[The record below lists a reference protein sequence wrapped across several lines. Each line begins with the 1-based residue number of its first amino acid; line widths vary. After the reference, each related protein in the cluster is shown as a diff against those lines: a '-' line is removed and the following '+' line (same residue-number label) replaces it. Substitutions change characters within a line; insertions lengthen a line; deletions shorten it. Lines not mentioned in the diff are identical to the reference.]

1 MGVEISADMMEEP
14 EEGEAKKQ
22 VGGSVPRAVECL
34 SVEGAVGTWAQVE
47 GPAVS
52 VTTSSPQGPSEEWGW
67 CAPTGPDQ
75 VAGTQR
81 PIPPSEGWNFTTK
94 VSVGLVAFRSSWEEP
109 LLVSLSFCEL
119 SPERLPP

>member
-1 MGVEISADMMEEP
+1 MGVEISADMTEVP

-22 VGGSVPRAVECL
+22 VGGSMPQAAECP
-34 SVEGAVGTWAQVE
+34 SVEGAVGTWARVE

-67 CAPTGPDQ
+67 CAPKGPDQ

-81 PIPPSEGWNFTTK
+81 PIPPSEGWKFTTK
-94 VSVGLVAFRSSWEEP
+94 VSVGLVAIGSSREEP
-109 LLVSLSFCEL
+109 LLVSLSF
-119 SPERLPP
+119 